1 MAIVKCWHR
10 RRRKYFED
18 KKGRSMKKLF
28 ISLGLSLLAGM
39 AQAAQTQAEQLK
51 YKLAGL
57 NTFQASFVQQVV
69 DAQNKV
75 VQADGEGVLTL
86 QQPANFRFEVTAPA
100 PNLLVGDG
108 KSLWHYDE
116 ALEQVNIYNANKEV
130 GLTPF
135 ALLTSTDAKLWAQ
148 YDVSGQ
154 GEHFIITPK
163 DKNNAVQAL
172 VLTFSGVGL
181 AKMEV
186 KNSEGQTS
194 KFEFITSQNNVE
206 VDATLFKFVPPAHVE
221 VDDQRNK

>member
-1 MAIVKCWHR
+1 
-10 RRRKYFED
+10 
-18 KKGRSMKKLF
+18 MKKIVVGF
-28 ISLGLSLLAGM
+28 GLLMLSAV

-57 NTFQASFVQQVV
+57 NSFQASFQQQVV

-86 QQPANFRFEVTAPA
+86 QQPANFRFEVLTPS

-108 KSLWHYDE
+108 KTLWHYDQE
-116 ALEQVNIYNANKEV
+116 LEQVNIYNANKEV

-135 ALLTSTDAKLWAQ
+135 ALLTSTDAALWAQ
-148 YDVSGQ
+148 YDVT
-154 GEHFIITPK
+154 GERDNFVITPK

-172 VLTFSGVGL
+172 TLVFSGIGL

-186 KNSEGQTS
+186 KNSEGQIS
-194 KFEFITSQNNVE
+194 QFEFITSQNNVSI
-206 VDATLFKFVPPAHVE
+206 DPTLFKFTPPANVE

>member
-1 MAIVKCWHR
+1 
-10 RRRKYFED
+10 
-18 KKGRSMKKLF
+18 MKKIVIGF
-28 ISLGLSLLAGM
+28 GFMMMSAFV
-39 AQAAQTQAEQLK
+39 QAAQTQAEQLK

-57 NTFQASFVQQVV
+57 NSFQASFQQQVL
-69 DAQNKV
+69 DAKNQV

-86 QQPANFRFEVTAPA
+86 QQPAFFRFEVVSPV

-108 KSLWHYDE
+108 KTLWHYDQE
-116 ALEQVNIYNANKEV
+116 LEQVNIYNANKEV

-135 ALLTSTDAKLWAQ
+135 ALLTSTDAALWAQ
-148 YDVSGQ
+148 YEVSGER
-154 GEHFIITPK
+154 EHFVITPK

-172 VLTFSGVGL
+172 TLTFSGVGL

-194 KFEFITSQNNVE
+194 VFEFITGQNNVAI
-206 VDATLFKFVPPAHVE
+206 DPTLFKFTPPAHVE

>member
-1 MAIVKCWHR
+1 MKNIVVG
-10 RRRKYFED
+10 F
-18 KKGRSMKKLF
+18 GLF
-28 ISLGLSLLAGM
+28 MISAV
-39 AQAAQTQAEQLK
+39 AQAAQTQAELLK

-57 NTFQASFVQQVV
+57 NSFQASFQQQVI

-75 VQADGEGVLTL
+75 VQADGEGVLTI
-86 QQPANFRFEVTAPA
+86 QQPANFRFEVLTPA

-108 KSLWHYDE
+108 KNLWHYDQE
-116 ALEQVNIYNANKEV
+116 LEQVNIYNANKEV

-135 ALLTSTDAKLWAQ
+135 ALLTSTDAALWAQ
-148 YDVSGQ
+148 YEVTGKHDYFV
-154 GEHFIITPK
+154 ITPK

-172 VLTFSGVGL
+172 ILTFSGVGL

-194 KFEFITSQNNVE
+194 QFEFITSQNNVE
-206 VDATLFKFVPPAHVE
+206 LDATLFKFTPPANVE

>member
-1 MAIVKCWHR
+1 
-10 RRRKYFED
+10 
-18 KKGRSMKKLF
+18 MKKIVIGF
-28 ISLGLSLLAGM
+28 GFMMMSAF

-57 NTFQASFVQQVV
+57 NSFQASFQQQVL
-69 DAQNKV
+69 DAKNKV

-86 QQPANFRFEVTAPA
+86 QQPAFFRFEVVSPV

-108 KSLWHYDE
+108 KTLWHYDQE
-116 ALEQVNIYNANKEV
+116 LEQVNIYNANKEV

-135 ALLTSTDAKLWAQ
+135 ALLTSTDAALWAQ
-148 YDVSGQ
+148 YEVSGDR
-154 GEHFIITPK
+154 EHFVITPK

-172 VLTFSGVGL
+172 TLTFSGVGL

-194 KFEFITSQNNVE
+194 VFEFITGQNNVAI
-206 VDATLFKFVPPAHVE
+206 DPTLFKFTPPAHVE

>member
-1 MAIVKCWHR
+1 
-10 RRRKYFED
+10 
-18 KKGRSMKKLF
+18 MKK
-28 ISLGLSLLAGM
+28 IVVGVGLLMLSAV

-57 NTFQASFVQQVV
+57 NSFQASFQQQVV

-86 QQPANFRFEVTAPA
+86 QQPANFRFEVLTPS

-108 KSLWHYDE
+108 KTLWHYDQE
-116 ALEQVNIYNANKEV
+116 LEQVNIYNANKEV

-135 ALLTSTDAKLWAQ
+135 ALLTSTDAALWAQ
-148 YDVSGQ
+148 YDVT
-154 GEHFIITPK
+154 GERDNFVITPK

-172 VLTFSGVGL
+172 TLVFSGIGL

-186 KNSEGQTS
+186 KNSEGQIS
-194 KFEFITSQNNVE
+194 QFEFITSQNNVSI
-206 VDATLFKFVPPAHVE
+206 DQIGRAHV
-221 VDDQRNK
+221 

>member
-1 MAIVKCWHR
+1 
-10 RRRKYFED
+10 
-18 KKGRSMKKLF
+18 MKKIVVGF
-28 ISLGLSLLAGM
+28 GLLMLSAV

-57 NTFQASFVQQVV
+57 NSFQASFQQQVV

-86 QQPANFRFEVTAPA
+86 QQPANFRFEVLTPS

-108 KSLWHYDE
+108 KTLWHYDQE
-116 ALEQVNIYNANKEV
+116 LEQVNIYNANKEV

-135 ALLTSTDAKLWAQ
+135 ALLTSTDAALWAQ
-148 YDVSGQ
+148 YEVSG
-154 GEHFIITPK
+154 EHDHFVITPK

-172 VLTFSGVGL
+172 SLTFSGIGL

-194 KFEFITSQNNVE
+194 QFEFITSQNNVAI
-206 VDATLFKFVPPAHVE
+206 DPTLFKFTPPANVE

>member
-1 MAIVKCWHR
+1 
-10 RRRKYFED
+10 
-18 KKGRSMKKLF
+18 MKKIVIGF
-28 ISLGLSLLAGM
+28 GFMMMSAF
-39 AQAAQTQAEQLK
+39 AQAAKTQAEQLK

-57 NTFQASFVQQVV
+57 NSFQASFQQQVL
-69 DAQNKV
+69 DAKNKV

-86 QQPANFRFEVTAPA
+86 QQPAFFRFEVVSPV

-108 KSLWHYDE
+108 KTLWHYDQE
-116 ALEQVNIYNANKEV
+116 LEQVNIYNANKEV

-135 ALLTSTDAKLWAQ
+135 ALLTSTDAAVWAQ
-148 YDVSGQ
+148 YDVSGER
-154 GEHFIITPK
+154 EHFVITPK

-172 VLTFSGVGL
+172 TLTFSGVGL

-194 KFEFITSQNNVE
+194 VFEFITGQNNVAI
-206 VDATLFKFVPPAHVE
+206 DPTLFKFTPPVHVE

>member
-1 MAIVKCWHR
+1 
-10 RRRKYFED
+10 
-18 KKGRSMKKLF
+18 MKKLVVGF
-28 ISLGLSLLAGM
+28 GILMLSAV
-39 AQAAQTQAEQLK
+39 AHAAQTQAEQLK

-57 NTFQASFVQQVV
+57 NSFQASFQQQVV

-86 QQPANFRFEVTAPA
+86 QQPANFRFEVLTPA

-108 KSLWHYDE
+108 KTLWHYDQE
-116 ALEQVNIYNANKEV
+116 LEQVNIYNANKEV

-135 ALLTSTDAKLWAQ
+135 ALLTSTDAALWAQ
-148 YDVSGQ
+148 YEVT
-154 GEHFIITPK
+154 GERNQFIITPK

-172 VLTFSGVGL
+172 ILTFSGIGL
-181 AKMEV
+181 VKMEV

-194 KFEFITSQNNVE
+194 QFDFITSQNNMAI
-206 VDATLFKFVPPAHVE
+206 DPALFKFTPPANVE

>member
-1 MAIVKCWHR
+1 
-10 RRRKYFED
+10 
-18 KKGRSMKKLF
+18 MKKIVVGF
-28 ISLGLSLLAGM
+28 GLLMLSAV

-57 NTFQASFVQQVV
+57 NSFQASFQQQVV

-86 QQPANFRFEVTAPA
+86 QQPANFRFEVLTPS

-108 KSLWHYDE
+108 KTLWHYDQE
-116 ALEQVNIYNANKEV
+116 LEQVNIYNANKEV

-135 ALLTSTDAKLWAQ
+135 ALLTSTDAALWAQ
-148 YDVSGQ
+148 YDVT
-154 GEHFIITPK
+154 GERDNFVITPK

-172 VLTFSGVGL
+172 TLVFSGIGL

-194 KFEFITSQNNVE
+194 QFEFITSQNNVAI
-206 VDATLFKFVPPAHVE
+206 DPTLFKFTPPANVE